1 MSETCFFCGKTAEY
15 FSLSNMDSEPT
26 FCCEKH
32 RINELWKPIEGKA
45 AAQGMKYYI
54 KDPYFPDKGIEIPQD
69 MVDLIRA
76 DEREKAA
83 QRIEALA
90 DREERESLM
99 TWGQHFV
106 HLGAFEACAKL
117 VRGGEQ
123 E

>member
-1 MSETCFFCGKTAEY
+1 MTHDP
-15 FSLSNMDSEPT
+15 M
-26 FCCEKH
+26 CEKYAIASS
-32 RINELWKPIEGKA
+32 RDCWACKA
-45 AAQGMKYYI
+45 IADA
-54 KDPYFPDKGIEIPQD
+54 
-69 MVDLIRA
+69 RA

-83 QRIEALA
+83 LRIEALA

>member
-1 MSETCFFCGKTAEY
+1 VTHDKFCSCVQWDDTTREGH
-15 FSLSNMDSEPT
+15 DSD
-26 FCCEKH
+26 CIYCQCE
-32 RINELWKPIEGKA
+32 ELA
-45 AAQGMKYYI
+45 AA
-54 KDPYFPDKGIEIPQD
+54 
-69 MVDLIRA
+69 RA

-83 QRIEALA
+83 LRIEALA

-117 VRGGEQ
+117 VREGEQ

>member
-1 MSETCFFCGKTAEY
+1 MSHDEFCTVG
-15 FSLSNMDSEPT
+15 FSIVKYRGSTEVEGEMSALLTTTHDPLCPVARSIDMNLGPSAILILCLCVPLMD
-26 FCCEKH
+26 
-32 RINELWKPIEGKA
+32 A
-45 AAQGMKYYI
+45 
-54 KDPYFPDKGIEIPQD
+54 
-69 MVDLIRA
+69 RA

-83 QRIEALA
+83 LRIEALA